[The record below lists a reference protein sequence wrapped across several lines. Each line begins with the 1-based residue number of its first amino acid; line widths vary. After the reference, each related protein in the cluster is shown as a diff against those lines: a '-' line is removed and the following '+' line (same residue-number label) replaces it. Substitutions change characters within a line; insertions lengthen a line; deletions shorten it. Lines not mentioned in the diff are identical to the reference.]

1 MFEYSDS
8 TLKMVA
14 FMIAAAVASI
24 LPLCSVIMLSLVQSK
39 TLQLGSIVVLSS
51 GFSLALGLMTNARQ
65 IEIFA
70 ATSAY
75 VNRLIFE
82 FG

>member
-1 MFEYSDS
+1 MYEYDDS
-8 TLKMVA
+8 TLKMIA
-14 FMIAAAVASI
+14 FIIAAVVASI

-51 GFSLALGLMTNARQ
+51 GFSVALALMTNARQ

-70 ATSAY
+70 ATSAC
-75 VNRLIFE
+75 VTFLNPELD
-82 FG
+82 